1 MFRLILTIDGHI
13 IGDYTLQDGD
23 VLTFGRSADN
33 DIVISDEVVSFYQ
46 AYIVRLGDDL
56 VLWDRGGNSS
66 PSRMH
71 MSELTTLLPPPPP
84 TRKTSFPRGAGKSV
98 RLRIV
103 SAHSSIERTRV
114 TPV

>member
-33 DIVISDEVVSFYQ
+33 DIVISDGAVSFYQ

-56 VLWDRGGNSS
+56 VLWDRGDGSGTIVNGVKVDSAYLKNGDVITIGD
-66 PSRMH
+66 H
-71 MSELTTLLPPPPP
+71 YIL
-84 TRKTSFPRGAGKSV
+84 KTS
-98 RLRIV
+98 
-103 SAHSSIERTRV
+103 IEDGQKQG
-114 TPV
+114 

>member
-56 VLWDRGGNSS
+56 VLWDRGDGCGTIVNGTKVDSAYL
-66 PSRMH
+66 RNGDIITIGDH
-71 MSELTTLLPPPPP
+71 YVL
-84 TRKTSFPRGAGKSV
+84 KTS
-98 RLRIV
+98 
-103 SAHSSIERTRV
+103 IEDGQKQG
-114 TPV
+114 

>member
-46 AYIVRLGDDL
+46 AYIVRLGDDA
-56 VLWDRGGNSS
+56 VLWDRGDGNGTIVNGAKVDSAYL
-66 PSRMH
+66 RNGDIITIGDH
-71 MSELTTLLPPPPP
+71 YIL
-84 TRKTSFPRGAGKSV
+84 KTS
-98 RLRIV
+98 
-103 SAHSSIERTRV
+103 IEDGQKQG
-114 TPV
+114 